1 MSMQK
6 TRANLT
12 IPRVAA
18 SGLTSAQEWLGRQIA
33 WEDRLAEL
41 ERGDVRRGP
50 VHEGVLR
57 ASA

>member
-1 MSMQK
+1 MQK

-33 WEDRLAEL
+33 WERRLAEL
-41 ERGDVRRGP
+41 EHGDETYLRDVSRRIDHLLLG
-50 VHEGVLR
+50 
-57 ASA
+57 